1 MTIIENIAQ
10 ILFIGIVIF
19 IWNKYAVRNLIK
31 EVVEKNPKNEW
42 LANNQT
48 IITKGSE
55 GFYWAGYGMFII
67 SILLS
72 NFK

>member
-1 MTIIENIAQ
+1 MTILENITQ

-31 EVVEKNPKNEW
+31 KVVEKNPRNEW

-48 IITKGSE
+48 IITKGFE
-55 GFYWAGYGMFII
+55 GFYWAFYGMFII

-72 NFK
+72 YLK